1 MRLHVNRKCK
11 RSANYKSFSW
21 NTLDRRRAAEV
32 EQNATRAGND
42 SVITETTA
50 ASQRP
55 ALA

>member
-1 MRLHVNRKCK
+1 MRLHVNRKCT